1 MTCRWLG
8 APVAGNVDE
17 EGLVGGNP
25 GDSYPDPVSGRGV
38 ADDLGGVA
46 TVATGSLN
54 ISFGSDDT
62 DDAADGAVQDSPSGL
77 GDRSVTFA
85 DGAVAGNNVVNA
97 GGVPLALTS
106 DGVALT
112 YALNADGT
120 VLTATAGARTVF
132 TVALSDDGAGSYT
145 FTLLDNLDHPT
156 ADTEDDLVLNFT
168 FTATD
173 SDGDDA
179 NSSFQVTVDDDGP
192 VIGAPVAS
200 SVDEEGLGGNAGDSY
215 PDPVS
220 GRGVA
225 GDLAGTATIA
235 TGVLNIGFGADD
247 TDAAADGATQDTPGG
262 DGNRSVTFTDT
273 TVGNAGNNVVDAT
286 GAPLAPDVRR
296 RRADLCAEC

>member
-1 MTCRWLG
+1 MRRL
-8 APVAGNVDE
+8 P
-17 EGLVGGNP
+17 
-25 GDSYPDPVSGRGV
+25 
-38 ADDLGGVA
+38 
-46 TVATGSLN
+46 
-54 ISFGSDDT
+54 
-62 DDAADGAVQDSPSGL
+62 
-77 GDRSVTFA
+77 
-85 DGAVAGNNVVNA
+85 
-97 GGVPLALTS
+97 LTS

-120 VLTATAGARTVF
+120 VLTASAGVRTVF
-132 TVALSDDGAGSYT
+132 TVELFDDATGSYR

-173 SDGDDA
+173 SDGDNAD
-179 NSSFQVTVDDDGP
+179 SSFQVTVDDDGP

-262 DGNRSVTFTDT
+262 NGNRSVTFTDT

-286 GAPLAPDVRR
+286 GAPLALTSDGVALTYALNADGTVLTASAGVRTVFTVELFDDATGSYRFTLLDNLDHPTADTEDDLVLNFTFYGKPTAMETMRIR
-296 RRADLCAEC
+296 RSR